1 MNLFSELTT
10 ENKLIVLVMIAV
22 SLLGFI
28 LLFRKRIINRII
40 GILITIGIVSLYFYF
55 FKGNNLFIA
64 LLLVPPFIIGL
75 LTSFFKSKPKE
86 PDPREVHFP
95 ANRKNIFIPNVNT
108 GVFIV
113 AGAVGLLVCPLFL
126 KSKVLEEQ
134 PETEEAEMKEQV
146 AIAEEAE

>member
-28 LLFRKRIINRII
+28 SLFRKGILYRSI
-40 GILITIGIVSLYFYF
+40 GILITIGIVSLYLYF

-75 LTSFFKSKPKE
+75 LTSLFKSKPKE

-95 ANRKNIFIPNVNT
+95 AN
-108 GVFIV
+108 
-113 AGAVGLLVCPLFL
+113 
-126 KSKVLEEQ
+126 
-134 PETEEAEMKEQV
+134 
-146 AIAEEAE
+146 